1 MWCFLHV
8 AETLARLGRNERW
21 FRKYF
26 FVASALCGELGPR
39 FERLGCRFVKLS
51 SVSIWHAQYF
61 RCLVLIFRGRRRPQH
76 KSAQNLGGETSRLKL
91 SMSMFRGARD
101 IWGEI
106 QTCSPQQSSR
116 HSVGGGSLSSWHGA
130 NFDSLAQP
138 ARHFV
143 RAKPSGHLVFVG
155 SPSLWRGAPF
165 GIAPATSR
173 DFMRLGHV
181 SLRYGA
187 HFE

>member
-1 MWCFLHV
+1 
-8 AETLARLGRNERW
+8 
-21 FRKYF
+21 
-26 FVASALCGELGPR
+26 
-39 FERLGCRFVKLS
+39 
-51 SVSIWHAQYF
+51 
-61 RCLVLIFRGRRRPQH
+61 
-76 KSAQNLGGETSRLKL
+76 
-91 SMSMFRGARD
+91 
-101 IWGEI
+101 
-106 QTCSPQQSSR
+106 
-116 HSVGGGSLSSWHGA
+116 
-130 NFDSLAQP
+130 
-138 ARHFV
+138 V